1 MTRIA
6 HDLWRTRAWTL
17 LRLALAIA
25 LVGVV
30 AANFHV
36 QDLLTLWHNLAWP
49 WLIGA
54 ILAFWASCLLMSLR
68 LWHLLHRRVPLPAL
82 VELMIIQTV
91 TGNLIASSAG
101 VASYVALLM
110 GRYGI
115 TLRSTLWT
123 VLLSR
128 FADGLALLSC
138 LALTSAAL
146 WGAIEPL
153 RWPVA
158 LLIGGLATGALGLSL
173 LFARWQQVLAG
184 AQQLIA
190 ATGLGRAP
198 FLGSLVARLA
208 DAPQPSPGRSGTN
221 AAALFG
227 YACAI
232 MLAQFVFSY
241 CSLRMFGVV
250 IDPGIVLFVLTF
262 NLLVAMVPIQILGGL
277 GIIEVTSLY
286 LYGLL
291 GIGETALA
299 PALLSG
305 RAAFYLINLATLL
318 YLPLSGWM
326 RISGAQHQIV
336 PAEAPGGNP
345 PQ

>member
-1 MTRIA
+1 MRRTN
-6 HDLWRTRAWTL
+6 WRNHAWTL

-30 AANFHV
+30 AVNLHV
-36 QDLLTLWHNLAWP
+36 QDLLTLWRNLAWP

-68 LWHLLHRRVPLPAL
+68 LWHLLDRRVPAPAL
-82 VELMIIQTV
+82 VELTIIQTV

-101 VASYVALLM
+101 VASYVALLR

-115 TLRSTLWT
+115 TLRWTLWT
-123 VLLSR
+123 MLLSR
-128 FADGLALLSC
+128 FADGLALLVC
-138 LALTSAAL
+138 LALTSAVL

-158 LLIGGLATGALGLSL
+158 LLISGLATGALGLSL
-173 LFARWQQVLAG
+173 LFARRQQVLAWTR
-184 AQQLIA
+184 QLTA
-190 ATGLGRAP
+190 VNGLQRMP

-208 DAPQPSPGRSGTN
+208 DAPQSSPRRPGEN

-227 YACAI
+227 YAGAI

-241 CSLRMFGVV
+241 CSLRMFGIV
-250 IDPGIVLFVLTF
+250 IHPGIVLFVLTF
-262 NLLVAMVPIQILGGL
+262 NLLVAMLPLQILGGL
-277 GIIEVTSLY
+277 GIVELTSLY
-286 LYGLL
+286 LYGLF
-291 GIGETALA
+291 GVGETTLA
-299 PALLSG
+299 PALLNG

-318 YLPLSGWM
+318 YLPLRGWT
-326 RISGAQHQIV
+326 RTTGAQGQVIS
-336 PAEAPGGNP
+336 AEAPSSGP
-345 PQ
+345 PQQ